1 METHG
6 RSLIKSITFR
16 IMASF
21 VTIILVLAF
30 TGNLVASFSVGSL
43 EFVLKTI
50 IYYFHERLWN
60 TLQYGKKE
68 G

>member
-21 VTIILVLAF
+21 VTIILVLTF

-43 EFVLKTI
+43 EFVLKAI

-60 TLQYGKKE
+60 TSQYGQKE

>member
-21 VTIILVLAF
+21 VTIILVLTF

-60 TLQYGKKE
+60 TSQYGQKE